1 MFCFVQMFDCLNEV
15 PDATE
20 EEIESALTASD
31 WKIEAAVKILKINEI
46 LRTPEDQWSF
56 GFSKNRAVCEMVLS
70 GMDWNLD
77 QAKNK
82 VTKV

>member
-1 MFCFVQMFDCLNEV
+1 MFDCLNEV

-56 GFSKNRAVCEMVLS
+56 GFSKTGLFVKWYLVA
-70 GMDWNLD
+70 WI
-77 QAKNK
+77 
-82 VTKV
+82 

>member
-1 MFCFVQMFDCLNEV
+1 MFDCLNEM

-20 EEIESALTASD
+20 HEIESALRASE
-31 WKIEAAVKILKINEI
+31 WNPEAAVKLLKINEI
-46 LRTPEDQWSF
+46 LKTPKDQWSF

>member
-1 MFCFVQMFDCLNEV
+1 MFDCLNEV

-46 LRTPEDQWSF
+46 LRPMEFCIFLKQ
-56 GFSKNRAVCEMVLS
+56 GCL
-70 GMDWNLD
+70 
-77 QAKNK
+77 
-82 VTKV
+82 